1 MNHLCGLPKLD
12 GGKINRLA
20 DEERAVLVA
29 FRRRYESALLRGED
43 EAGRTTTTSNDDDDD
58 DDDADDAADRHHIEE
73 KKDAISTT
81 RTAMQPPPPPL
92 AYVVPHDGLAPS
104 GLRPLDDVTLCRY
117 LLADRRADGSYDPD
131 ESYRRLLSALEFRK
145 RARCDDIV
153 RRLVDS
159 SARDDDDAMI
169 PPAVRKCQR
178 LRVGIWAGTDRE
190 RRPVVFERL
199 GQFLSSGNVSRVDK
213 DDWTTSYL
221 YFLETHFAKMRE
233 SASSSGVVVDR
244 IVYFAD
250 LRGVYGS
257 IINGGIWKVV
267 PLLKA
272 LARTVECHYPELV
285 DHITLFNVPRAA
297 SAVYS
302 VVRGFL
308 DPVTAGKIELHP
320 GVPYGRFAEL
330 LTEDVVPVEYG
341 GRNDVNYP
349 QTAYE

>member
-12 GGKINRLA
+12 GGKIDRLA
-20 DEERAVLVA
+20 DEERAVLDA
-29 FRRRYESALLRGED
+29 FRRRYESALRGEV
-43 EAGRTTTTSNDDDDD
+43 EAGRTTSNDDDD
-58 DDDADDAADRHHIEE
+58 ADRHDIEE

-81 RTAMQPPPPPL
+81 TTKTPPPPPL
-92 AYVVPHDGLAPS
+92 AYVIPHDGLAPS
-104 GLRPLDDVTLCRY
+104 GMRHLDDVTLYRY
-117 LLADRRADGSYDPD
+117 LLADRRSDGTYDPD

-145 RARCDDIV
+145 RAQCDDIV
-153 RRLVDS
+153 RRLDS
-159 SARDDDDAMI
+159 VRDDAI
-169 PPAVRKCQR
+169 PPTVRKCQR

-199 GQFLSSGNVSRVDK
+199 GQFLSSGNVSRADR

-233 SASSSGVVVDR
+233 SASSSGAVVDR

-250 LRGVYGS
+250 LQGVYGS
-257 IINGGIWKVV
+257 IINGRIWKVV

-272 LARTVECHYPELV
+272 LTRTVECHYPELV

-320 GVPYGRFAEL
+320 GVPHGRFAEL
-330 LTEDVVPVEYG
+330 LPEDVVPVEYG
-341 GRNDVNYP
+341 GRNDVEYP